1 MPIAAIADYAIRP
14 FFLTTLLPKLYANEN
29 YHSVNQRAYRS
40 NGWLSACAA
49 HFRAAHT
56 NASSRTA
63 PNCRSADWCASRQ
76 GSP

>member
-49 HFRAAHT
+49 HT

-63 PNCRSADWCASRQ
+63 PNCRRANWCASSQ